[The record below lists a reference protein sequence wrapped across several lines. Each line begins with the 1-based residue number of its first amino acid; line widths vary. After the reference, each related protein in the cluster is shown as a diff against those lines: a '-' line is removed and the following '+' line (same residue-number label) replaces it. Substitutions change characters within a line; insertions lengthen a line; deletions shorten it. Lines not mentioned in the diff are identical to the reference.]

1 VRSSRIKSLR
11 SFRIQDP
18 VELGEQ
24 KKSCPAASRPTR
36 NQVLSEACSTRSQ
49 CPSTLDSILEVGSPH
64 DLIIYSDEPHRRH
77 DKSPVHPRALAHS
90 PVVHLLLGINRH
102 HHQQQQRPNTRG
114 PYDIGVHWL
123 AAKNQS
129 APPAPAHKWSSGQK
143 AEDRPVAVE
152 EADSHLRLARTTP
165 ATQMLLCARRQRS
178 LCLSRPA
185 SRHTDKRNSIS
196 QQKPSPFLILI
207 QSSYYYYI
215 NEQMYTHNTSAAAAA
230 ATGWQW
236 RSSSSNRS

>member
-143 AEDRPVAVE
+143 AEERPVAVE
-152 EADSHLRLARTTP
+152 EADSRLRLARTTP
-165 ATQMLLCARRQRS
+165 ATQCCCVPVDSEGSACPGRHHDTQTNEIRS
-178 LCLSRPA
+178 PNRN
-185 SRHTDKRNSIS
+185 RH
-196 QQKPSPFLILI
+196 
-207 QSSYYYYI
+207 
-215 NEQMYTHNTSAAAAA
+215 
-230 ATGWQW
+230 
-236 RSSSSNRS
+236 RS